1 MRKSRDN
8 HDTLLPQPF
17 RPGSVMFYMALALV
31 LAAAIPL
38 SAAAQSEESQADP
51 VRFENV
57 ATSGGVDFILQNYI
71 TEEKHMIETM
81 TGGVATIDYNNDG
94 LLDLYF
100 TNGSVTPSMKKED
113 PKFYNR
119 LYRNEGD
126 FKFTDVTLEA
136 GVKGSGY
143 QMGVAVADYN
153 NDGNVD
159 IFVAGVYSNT
169 LYRNNG
175 DGTFTDITIEAGI
188 TSDLWSVAAGWFD
201 YDKDGHLDLFVVNYV
216 EWTTEWKKFCGDPT
230 GKVRVYCHPKHF
242 EGLPNTLYHN
252 NGDGTFEDVTEE
264 SGIGKHVGRGMSVA
278 FEDYDEDGWP
288 DAFVANDKLA
298 NFMFHNNGDG
308 TFEEVALFVGV
319 ALRDHGKPVSSMGGA
334 FRDYDNDQKPDLWVT
349 ALDWETFPLF
359 HNVGDGFFED
369 ATYATG
375 VAKETIKRSAWS
387 LGMFDFNNDG
397 WKDMITANAHANHR
411 IELWESTDY
420 RQTNTLLVNQ
430 KNGKFLD
437 MSAEAG
443 PDFQV
448 PRAHRG
454 TACGDMNNDGRID
467 VVVTSIED
475 ETEVWKNVSPVE
487 NNWIIFKLVGTK
499 SNRDGI
505 GTEIRLL
512 DQYNTMTTSVGYASS
527 SYSGVHFGLGKAEK
541 LDKVEILWLS
551 GTRQV
556 LTDVEVNQVLEVVEP

>member
-1 MRKSRDN
+1 MLNRTNPTR
-8 HDTLLPQPF
+8 HPF
-17 RPGSVMFYMALALV
+17 FIKTAASALMFFSGFAFQSGFAQN
-31 LAAAIPL
+31 
-38 SAAAQSEESQADP
+38 SAADP
-51 VRFENV
+51 VKFENK
-57 ATSGGVDFILQNYI
+57 ALSGGMDFILQNYI

-81 TGGVATIDYNNDG
+81 TGGVATLDYNNDG
-94 LLDLYF
+94 LLDIYF
-100 TNGSVTPSMKKED
+100 TNGSVTPSMKKES

-119 LYRNEGD
+119 LYRNDGD
-126 FKFTDVTLEA
+126 FEFTDVTLEA
-136 GVKGSGY
+136 GVKGEGY
-143 QMGVAVADYN
+143 TMGVAVADYN

-159 IFVAGVYSNT
+159 IFVAGVYSNI
-169 LYRNNG
+169 LFKNKG
-175 DGTFTDITIEAGI
+175 DGTFAETTLQAGI

-201 YDKDGHLDLFVVNYV
+201 YDKDSHLDLFVVNYV
-216 EWTTEWKKFCGDPT
+216 EWTTDWEKFCGDPT
-230 GKVRVYCHPKHF
+230 GKIRVYCHPKHF
-242 EGLPNTLYHN
+242 VGLPNTLYHN
-252 NGDGTFEDVTEE
+252 NGDGTFQDVTEK

-278 FEDYDEDGWP
+278 FEDYDEDGYP

-298 NFMFHNNGDG
+298 NFMFRNNGDG
-308 TFEEVALFVGV
+308 TFEENALMVGV
-319 ALRDHGKPVSSMGGA
+319 ALRDHGKAVSSMGGA
-334 FRDYDNDQKPDLWVT
+334 FRDYDNDGKPDLWVT

-359 HNVGDGFFED
+359 RNLGDGFFED

-375 VAKETIKRSAWS
+375 VARETIKRSAWS

-397 WKDMITANAHANHR
+397 WKDLFTANAHANHR

-420 RQTNTLLVNQ
+420 RQTNTVLVNQ
-430 KNGKFLD
+430 KNGKFVD
-437 MSAEAG
+437 VSAEAG

-454 TACGDMNNDGRID
+454 TACGDFNNDGKID
-467 VVVTSIED
+467 VVVTAIED

-527 SYSGVHFGLGKAEK
+527 SYSGVHFGLGKADK

-551 GTRQV
+551 GTKQV
-556 LTDVEVNQVLEVVEP
+556 LKDVEVNQVLEVVEP

>member
-1 MRKSRDN
+1 MLNRIN
-8 HDTLLPQPF
+8 LTGLL
-17 RPGSVMFYMALALV
+17 LIKT
-31 LAAAIPL
+31 AAAALMVFSCCSFPAL
-38 SAAAQSEESQADP
+38 FAQKSIADP
-51 VRFENV
+51 VKFQNN
-57 ATSGGVDFILQNYI
+57 AQSGGVDFVLQNYI

-81 TGGVATIDYNNDG
+81 TGGVATLDYNNDG
-94 LLDLYF
+94 LLDIYF
-100 TNGSVTPSMKKED
+100 TNGSVTPSMKKES

-119 LYRNEGD
+119 LYRNDGD
-126 FKFTDVTLEA
+126 LKFTDVTMEA
-136 GVKGSGY
+136 GVKGEGY
-143 QMGVAVADYN
+143 TMGVAVADYN

-159 IFVAGVYSNT
+159 IFVAGVYSNI
-169 LYRNNG
+169 LFRNNG
-175 DGTFTDITIEAGI
+175 DGTFAETTQLAGI

-201 YDKDGHLDLFVVNYV
+201 YDKDSHLDLFVVNYV
-216 EWTTEWKKFCGDPT
+216 EWNLDWKKFCGDPT
-230 GKVRVYCHPKHF
+230 GKIRVYCHPKHF
-242 EGLPNTLYHN
+242 VGLPNTLYHN
-252 NGDGTFEDVTEE
+252 NGDGTFENVTEK

-278 FEDYDEDGWP
+278 FEDYDEDGYT

-298 NFMFHNNGDG
+298 NFLFRNNGDG
-308 TFEEVALFVGV
+308 TFEETALMVGV

-334 FRDYDNDQKPDLWVT
+334 FRDYDNDGKPDLWVT

-369 ATYATG
+369 ATYSSG

-397 WKDMITANAHANHR
+397 WKDLFTANAHANHR

-420 RQTNTLLVNQ
+420 RQTNTVLLNQ
-430 KNGKFLD
+430 KNGKFVD
-437 MSAEAG
+437 ISAEAG

-454 TACGDMNNDGRID
+454 TACGDFNNDGKID
-467 VVVTSIED
+467 VVVTAIED
-475 ETEVWKNVSPVE
+475 STEIWKNVSPVE

-512 DQYNTMTTSVGYASS
+512 DQYNTMTTSVGYACS
-527 SYSGVHFGLGKAEK
+527 SYSGVHFGLGKADK

-551 GTRQV
+551 GTKQV
-556 LTDVEVNQVLEVVEP
+556 LRDVKVNQVLEVVEP

>member
-1 MRKSRDN
+1 MLIKTVTS
-8 HDTLLPQPF
+8 
-17 RPGSVMFYMALALV
+17 ALILFFGFSARSG
-31 LAAAIPL
+31 LAQD
-38 SAAAQSEESQADP
+38 STADP
-51 VRFENV
+51 VMFENV
-57 ATSGGVDFILQNYI
+57 ARSGGVDFVLQNYM

-81 TGGVATIDYNNDG
+81 TGGVASLDYNNDG
-94 LLDLYF
+94 LLDIYF
-100 TNGSVTPSMKKED
+100 TNGSVTPSMKKES

-119 LYRNEGD
+119 LYRNDGN

-136 GVKGSGY
+136 GVKGEGY
-143 QMGVAVADYN
+143 TMGVAVADYN

-159 IFVAGVYSNT
+159 IFVAGVYSNI
-169 LYRNNG
+169 LFRNNG
-175 DGTFTDITIEAGI
+175 DGTFTEVTKEAGI

-201 YDKDGHLDLFVVNYV
+201 YDKDSNLDLFVVNYV

-230 GKVRVYCHPKHF
+230 GKIRVYCHPKHF
-242 EGLPNTLYHN
+242 IGLPNTLYHN
-252 NGDGTFEDVTEE
+252 NGDGTFENVTEK

-278 FEDYDEDGWP
+278 FEDYDEDGYT

-308 TFEEVALFVGV
+308 TFDETALMVGV
-319 ALRDHGKPVSSMGGA
+319 ALRDHGKAVSSMGGA
-334 FRDYDNDQKPDLWVT
+334 FRDYDNDGKPDLWVT
-349 ALDWETFPLF
+349 ALDWETFPLY
-359 HNVGDGFFED
+359 HNLGDGFFED

-375 VAKETIKRSAWS
+375 VAQETIRRSAWS

-397 WKDMITANAHANHR
+397 WKDLFTANAHANHR

-430 KNGKFLD
+430 KNGKFTD
-437 MSAEAG
+437 GSAQAG

-454 TACGDMNNDGRID
+454 TACGDFNNDGKID

-475 ETEVWKNVSPVE
+475 TTEVWKNVSPVE

-527 SYSGVHFGLGKAEK
+527 SYSGVHFGLGKADK

-551 GTRQV
+551 GTKQV
-556 LTDVEVNQVLEVVEP
+556 LTDVKVNQVLKVVEP

>member
-1 MRKSRDN
+1 MLNRTDK
-8 HDTLLPQPF
+8 HLHGFLKMKAALLIII
-17 RPGSVMFYMALALV
+17 V
-31 LAAAIPL
+31 AASFQGTNA
-38 SAAAQSEESQADP
+38 EESKADP

-57 ATSGGVDFILQNYI
+57 ARSGGVDFILQNYI

-81 TGGVATIDYNNDG
+81 TGGVATLDYNNDG
-94 LLDLYF
+94 LLDIYF

-119 LYRNEGD
+119 LYRNDGD
-126 FKFTDVTLEA
+126 FTFTDVTLEA
-136 GVKGSGY
+136 GVKGEGY

-159 IFVAGVYSNT
+159 IFVAGVYSNI
-169 LYRNNG
+169 LFRNNG
-175 DGTFTDITIEAGI
+175 DGTFTDVTGEAGI

-230 GKVRVYCHPKHF
+230 GKIRVYCHPNHF
-242 EGLPNTLYHN
+242 EGLPNTLYRN
-252 NGDGTFEDVTEE
+252 NGDGTFEDVTEK

-298 NFMFHNNGDG
+298 NFMFRNNGDG

-319 ALRDHGKPVSSMGGA
+319 ALRDHGKAVSSMGGA
-334 FRDYDNDQKPDLWVT
+334 FRDYDNDGKPDLWVT

-359 HNVGDGFFED
+359 RNVGDGFFED
-369 ATYATG
+369 ATYSSG
-375 VAKETIKRSAWS
+375 VAKETINRSAWS

-420 RQTNTLLVNQ
+420 RQTNTLLINQ

-437 MSAEAG
+437 LSAEAG

-454 TACGDMNNDGRID
+454 TACGDLNNDGKID

-499 SNRDGI
+499 TNRDGI

-527 SYSGVHFGLGKAEK
+527 SYPGVHFGLGKTDK
-541 LDKVEILWLS
+541 LDRVEILWLS
-551 GTRQV
+551 GTKQV

>member
-1 MRKSRDN
+1 MLNRKNKNSN
-8 HDTLLPQPF
+8 LLIKIVIAAVLIFSGSFVQPVF
-17 RPGSVMFYMALALV
+17 
-31 LAAAIPL
+31 
-38 SAAAQSEESQADP
+38 AQDSTADP
-51 VRFENV
+51 VMFENM
-57 ATSGGVDFILQNYI
+57 AESGGVDFILQNYI

-81 TGGVATIDYNNDG
+81 TGGVATLDYNNDG
-94 LLDLYF
+94 LLDIYF
-100 TNGSVTPSMKKED
+100 TNGSVTPSMKKES

-119 LYRNEGD
+119 LYRNDGD
-126 FKFTDVTLEA
+126 FKFTDVTMEA
-136 GVKGSGY
+136 GVKGEGY
-143 QMGVAVADYN
+143 TMGVAVADYN

-159 IFVAGVYSNT
+159 IFVAGVYSNI
-169 LYRNNG
+169 LFRNNG
-175 DGTFTDITIEAGI
+175 DGTFTEVTTQAGI

-201 YDKDGHLDLFVVNYV
+201 YDKDSHLDLFVVNYV

-230 GKVRVYCHPKHF
+230 GKIRVYCHPKHF

-252 NGDGTFEDVTEE
+252 NGDGTFENVTEK
-264 SGIGKHVGRGMSVA
+264 SGIGKHIGRGMSVA
-278 FEDYDEDGWP
+278 FEDYDEDGFT

-308 TFEEVALFVGV
+308 TFEENALMVGV
-319 ALRDHGKPVSSMGGA
+319 ALRDHGKAVSSMGGA
-334 FRDYDNDQKPDLWVT
+334 FRDYDNDGKPDLWVT

-397 WKDMITANAHANHR
+397 WKDLFTANAHANHR

-420 RQTNTLLVNQ
+420 RQINTILANQ
-430 KNGKFLD
+430 KNGKFVD
-437 MSAEAG
+437 VSTSAG

-454 TACGDMNNDGRID
+454 TACGDLNNDGKID
-467 VVVTSIED
+467 VVVTSIE
-475 ETEVWKNVSPVE
+475 EATEVWKNVSPVQH
-487 NNWIIFKLVGTK
+487 NWIIFKLVGTK

-527 SYSGVHFGLGKAEK
+527 SYSGVHFGLGKTEK
-541 LDKVEILWLS
+541 LDTVEILWLS
-551 GTRQV
+551 GTKQV
-556 LTDVEVNQVLEVVEP
+556 LKDVKVNQVLKVVEP

>member
-1 MRKSRDN
+1 
-8 HDTLLPQPF
+8 
-17 RPGSVMFYMALALV
+17 MAILQAILV
-31 LAAAIPL
+31 FLAAAVPF
-38 SAAAQSEESQADP
+38 ANAAQSEQSLADP

-57 ATSGGVDFILQNYI
+57 AKSGGVDFILQNYI

-81 TGGVATIDYNNDG
+81 TGGVATLDYNNDG

-119 LYRNEGD
+119 LYRNDGD
-126 FKFTDVTLEA
+126 FQFTDVTLEA
-136 GVKGSGY
+136 GVKGAGY

-159 IFVAGVYSNT
+159 IFVAGVYSNI

-175 DGTFTDITIEAGI
+175 DGTFTDVTDDAGI

-230 GKVRVYCHPKHF
+230 GKIRVYCHPKHF

-264 SGIGKHVGRGMSVA
+264 SGIGKHIGRGMSVA

-334 FRDYDNDQKPDLWVT
+334 FRDFDNDQKPDLWVT

-420 RQTNTLLVNQ
+420 RQTNTLLINQ

-437 MSAEAG
+437 MSSEAG

-454 TACGDMNNDGRID
+454 TACGDMNNDGKID
-467 VVVTSIED
+467 VVVTAIGD

-499 SNRDGI
+499 TNRDGI

-527 SYSGVHFGLGKAEK
+527 SYPGVHFGLGKNEK